1 MRALRDCEAVV
12 HAVLGQ
18 PVNSLTT
25 AAFVVGGLIVMVRTR
40 HVWVGIASVA
50 TGIGSFLF
58 HGPMPPYAEWAHDAT
73 LAWLLLVVGSH
84 GRSWESWARI
94 PGLLVIAAIV
104 AVPGTAYP
112 LGVALAAGAIVLLL
126 MEDRSPATLG
136 PLTLLVVVAIIGRLG
151 STGGPL
157 CDPDSIWQPH
167 GLWHLGAATAVTWW
181 AIARK
186 EDPLPRRLS

>member
-1 MRALRDCEAVV
+1 MGALRDCEAVV

-25 AAFVVGGLIVMVRTR
+25 VAFVVGGLIVVVRTR
-40 HVWVGIASVA
+40 HTWVGIASIA

-84 GRSWESWARI
+84 GRSWERWARI
-94 PGLLVIAAIV
+94 PGLLVIAGIV
-104 AVPGTAYP
+104 AVPGTANA
-112 LGVALAAGAIVLLL
+112 LAVVLAAGAIVLLL
-126 MEDRSPATLG
+126 MADRSLATLG
-136 PLTLLVVVAIIGRLG
+136 PLTLLVTVAVIGRLG
-151 STGGPL
+151 ATGGPL
-157 CDPDSIWQPH
+157 CDPSSVWQPH

-181 AIARK
+181 ALAR
-186 EDPLPRRLS
+186 ERVEVA